1 MRLLNAINA
10 RWKHELALARHQA
23 RWFAE
28 YANDLQLAML
38 LSEFTEPEEAGV
50 LEV

>member
-1 MRLLNAINA
+1 
-10 RWKHELALARHQA
+10 LALARHQA